1 MGLGDVKDD
10 LLQST
15 SATKEPQPRPKRKR
29 WGEKLPASGNAVAQE
44 AAPEPASIVD
54 PKAKILAM
62 QESIRARLAA
72 AKAQQTSSNNS
83 TLSSL
88 LKRPAPNDVPPSAP
102 AKKRAKVYELDL
114 SVTAPTYS
122 SDKAGVKEAPKTV
135 SSAPK
140 TVSRVQ
146 PTEAPPPVN
155 PYLLYSAENAADLEP
170 SQEEEDTAIDPRLAR
185 TAKVRQRHKEFRFI
199 EPGKYQE
206 IAATKR
212 EKELNALASGFM
224 SGRKTGHSIVAPT
237 LASLDTYTGA
247 STSVADDDDLL
258 LPRPDC
264 DDSGPTMP
272 VAMEWWDIELLPSK
286 LKKAVAAE
294 EAKLLTEQTTKRT
307 KLIRPNEIDGDTNN
321 ETSNDET
328 ERHSF
333 RRQCY
338 QQASLS
344 YSKTAALVQHIVPI
358 QPPNLVAA
366 ESNQK
371 QLVLHLTKKEL
382 KRQRKLR
389 RQEKQRE
396 QQDLQAAGLI
406 PAPEP
411 RLTLRNFIQVLGDQ
425 AFLDPSQIEQKVQ
438 EQMLA
443 RQKAHLQRNE
453 AAKLTKEQRAAK
465 RARKLEEDTTTSVTT
480 ALFYVKDMSHPYHR
494 TKVDLNAQQ
503 WNLSGCVLEC
513 SQEPSFAYVIV
524 EGGPKAIKRYTRLML
539 VRMKWTGP
547 ENAMDEDEDVA
558 VDTMEEEEGGETVV
572 HKFNPQNRCEAV
584 WQGLSVK
591 RLFHGFLF
599 QACETHDQGR
609 KLLKTKGASH
619 YWDQVLQHALQTGPL
634 SSLKVK
640 LHNYDESDDDEEM
653 EREE

>member
-15 SATKEPQPRPKRKR
+15 TATNEPQPRPKRKR
-29 WGEKLPASGNAVAQE
+29 WGEKHPTPNNTAAQ
-44 AAPEPASIVD
+44 ATAPEPASSID

-72 AKAQQTSSNNS
+72 AKAHQTSNTNIAA
-83 TLSSL
+83 SSL
-88 LKRPAPNDVPPSAP
+88 LKRPLSNDIPAQAP
-102 AKKRAKVYELDL
+102 ASKRAKVYELDL

-122 SDKAGVKEAPKTV
+122 ADKAGTQEPPKTI
-135 SSAPK
+135 
-140 TVSRVQ
+140 Q
-146 PTEAPPPVN
+146 PTEPSPPVN
-155 PYLLYSAENAADLEP
+155 PYLLYSGENATDLLP
-170 SQEEEDTAIDPRLAR
+170 AQDMAVDPRLVRA
-185 TAKVRQRHKEFRFI
+185 AKVRQRHKEFNFI

-237 LASLDTYTGA
+237 LASLDAYTGA
-247 STSVADDDDLL
+247 TTSVTEDEDIL

-264 DDSGPTMP
+264 DDIGPAMP
-272 VAMEWWDIELLPSK
+272 LAMEWWDIELLPSK
-286 LKKAVAAE
+286 IKKAVVAE
-294 EAKLLTEQTTKRT
+294 EAKLLTEQTAKRT
-307 KLIRPNEIDGDTNN
+307 KLVRSSEMGGNVSND
-321 ETSNDET
+321 TSNDET
-328 ERHSF
+328 ERRNF
-333 RRQCY
+333 RRLCFD
-338 QQASLS
+338 QASLS
-344 YSKTAALVQHIVPI
+344 YSRTAALVQHIVPI
-358 QPPNLVAA
+358 HPPNLVAA

-438 EQMLA
+438 EQMIA
-443 RQKAHLQRNE
+443 RQKAHVQRNE
-453 AAKLTKEQRAAK
+453 SAKLTKEQRAAK
-465 RARKLEEDTTTSVTT
+465 QARKLQEDTTTSVTT

-513 SQEPSFAYVIV
+513 SQEPSFACVIV
-524 EGGPKAIKRYTRLML
+524 EGGPKAIKRYTRLMV

-547 ENAMDEDEDVA
+547 ENAFDDEDDNMM
-558 VDTMEEEEGGETVV
+558 DPIQIEEETVV
-572 HKFNPQNRCEAV
+572 HKFNPENRCEVV

-599 QACETHDQGR
+599 QACETFDQGR
-609 KLLKTKGASH
+609 KLLKAKGASH
-619 YWDQVLQHALQTGPL
+619 YWDQVLQHALTTGPL
-634 SSLKVK
+634 KSLKIK
-640 LHNYDESDDDEEM
+640 LHNYDESDNDEDVEM
-653 EREE
+653 EKL